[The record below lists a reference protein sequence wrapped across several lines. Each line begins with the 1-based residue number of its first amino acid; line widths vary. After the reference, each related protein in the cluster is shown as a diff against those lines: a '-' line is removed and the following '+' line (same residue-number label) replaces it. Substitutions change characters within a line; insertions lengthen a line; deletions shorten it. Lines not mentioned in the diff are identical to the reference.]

1 MIILSAKFHNF
12 RILRDVYIDFSDSG
26 KKKLSVI
33 RAENESGKTTMLR
46 GLQWALFGDE
56 ALPKKGRQ
64 FRIHPIDWD
73 DGDEVKILVEIE
85 FKHIWKNDLI
95 NGKQVIEEKKYFLR
109 RFTKEVIH
117 GKNEFTRSKS
127 ELILMEIRE
136 SGHEPVS
143 NPEDRIKQILG
154 SNLKDLFF
162 TDGDDALRFIQGKS
176 GDAAKKELVKSA
188 IRDMLSFE
196 VLEESI
202 KHIKK
207 GITDLRDQSRSLKGQ
222 DELKKLS
229 LELKKCESSIK
240 EAEELITD
248 YDDQLSD
255 ANKALKK
262 TEIELEDALA
272 KGNKD
277 ELTRQLKTYE
287 RTEENYKNNLSD
299 VRISI
304 GKECQSDLLC
314 SLLLKDGI
322 SNCYNYLNKLREK
335 GKIPKASLPYLKELL
350 DREVCL
356 CGSELCDGSPQRDE
370 ILSLIKDQETHSDL
384 DDRITQLRIIADGKL
399 GRYTADKWK
408 SGIEVHQQKYAQLKI
423 QIEDTQGLIKRVNN
437 QISAL
442 PDFNIKQLYDKKDV
456 CKEVRDRLFR
466 KRNKAE
472 FDLTEHKRDHQQLK
486 IWYESALRQSNKAK
500 AFYYK
505 TLAANDLLEVFQN
518 VYKDIEDNEI
528 PKVSDKLNQY
538 FLEMIKVDED
548 QGSLIK
554 KAKINSKYLI
564 EVTGTN
570 NKGLDPSVDLNG
582 ASRRALTI
590 AFILALTNVSE
601 FIAPNVIDTPLG
613 MMDPM
618 IKKAVLKVLHRES
631 NQLVLFLT
639 RSEIRDI
646 EDELDNYAGTITSM
660 VNTAHYPTK
669 LVNEPPLEQFI
680 SAKTCKCSHREYCD
694 LCEHIGDS
702 ENTLLKYIN

>member
-1 MIILSAKFHNF
+1 MIILSAKFQNF
-12 RILRDVYIDFSDSG
+12 RILRNISINFSDNG

-73 DGDEVKILVEIE
+73 GGEEVKIIVEIV
-85 FKHIWKNDLI
+85 FKHIWKNDLF
-95 NGKQVIEEKKYFLR
+95 NGKQIVEEKKYFLR
-109 RFTKEVIH
+109 RYAKEIIH
-117 GKNEFTRSKS
+117 DKNEFTRSKS
-127 ELILMEIRE
+127 ELILMEIKH

-176 GDAAKKELVKSA
+176 GDAAKKELVKNA

-196 VLEESI
+196 ILEEGI
-202 KHIKK
+202 KHVKK

-222 DELKKLS
+222 DELKKIS
-229 LELKKCESSIK
+229 LALKECEDNITKS
-240 EAEELITD
+240 EELITE

-255 ANKALKK
+255 ADTAVKKA
-262 TEIELEDALA
+262 ERQLEEALS

-277 ELTRQLKTYE
+277 ELTRQLKTHE
-287 RTEENYKNNLSD
+287 RTEENYKKNLAD
-299 VRISI
+299 VRNSI

-314 SLLLKDGI
+314 SLLLHDGM
-322 SNCYNYLNKLREK
+322 SSCYSYLNKLRDK

-350 DREVCL
+350 EREICL
-356 CGSELCDGSPQRDE
+356 CGSELCDGSSEREE
-370 ILSLIKDQETHSDL
+370 ISKLIKDQETHSDL

-399 GRYTADKWK
+399 SRYAPEKWI
-408 SGIEVHQQKYAQLKI
+408 SSITGLLKNLGSLKK
-423 QIEDTQGLIKRVNN
+423 QIEDTQGSIKRVNN
-437 QISAL
+437 QISAI
-442 PDFNIKQLYDKKDV
+442 PDFNIKELYNNKDI
-456 CKEVRDRLFR
+456 CKEVRDRLLI
-466 KRNKAE
+466 KRNKA
-472 FDLTEHKRDHQQLK
+472 DYYITEYKKDNQHLK
-486 IWYESALRQSNKAK
+486 KLYEIALRQSNKAK

-505 TLAANDLLEVFQN
+505 TVAANDLLEIIQN
-518 VYKDIEDNEI
+518 VYQDIENNEI
-528 PKVSDKLNQY
+528 PKVSRKLNQY

-554 KAKINSKYLI
+554 KAQINPNYLI
-564 EVTGTN
+564 QVTGSN
-570 NKGLDPSVDLNG
+570 EKELDPSVDLNG

-618 IKKAVLKVLHRES
+618 IKKAVLTVLHRES
-631 NQLVLFLT
+631 NQLILFLT

-646 EDELDNYAGTITSM
+646 ENELDEYAGLVTSM
-660 VNTAHYPTK
+660 INTAHYPNK
-669 LVNEPPLEQFI
+669 LVNNPPEQKFI
-680 SAKTCKCSHREYCD
+680 STKTCNCTHREFCT

-702 ENTLLKYIN
+702 DNPLLKYVN